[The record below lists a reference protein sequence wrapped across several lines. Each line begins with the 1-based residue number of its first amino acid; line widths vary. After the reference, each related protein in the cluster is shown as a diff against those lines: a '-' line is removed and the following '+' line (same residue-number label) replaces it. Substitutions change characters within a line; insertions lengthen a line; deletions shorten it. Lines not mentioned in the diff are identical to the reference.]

1 MTQEKLKR
9 IVTAA
14 SVAGTVLI
22 VCLLAVIVY
31 QLVTMAVYDN
41 RIKKTEQEIA
51 DLQTQI
57 AQCEDELE
65 KEQLE
70 FYYQQKLYELGY
82 YKTGDKVVVIT
93 SEEGDN

>member
-9 IVTAA
+9 VVTAA

-41 RIKKTEQEIA
+41 RIKKIEAEIA
-51 DLQTQI
+51 DLETQI
-57 AQCEDELE
+57 SQCEDELE
-65 KEQLE
+65 RETLE
-70 FYYQQKLYELGY
+70 TYYTQKLYQLGY
-82 YKTGDKVVVIT
+82 YKKGDKVIVIT
-93 SEEGDN
+93 SDSGDN